1 MAQNSIDIEV
11 NLTGTQKV
19 EKDLAK
25 VEQAGEAV
33 GETFNSMTQAV
44 KATGGQFSEEIG
56 AIGESASNLGS
67 SFVSLG
73 KSVGGSFTAMLGP
86 LGAVVVGIIELTRAN
101 QEYEASVSGA
111 TIKAEAYKASVAE
124 MTSLVEGL
132 ADAEV
137 RLSFVQ
143 LKRLSQLALASQ
155 QPLEEAQLI
164 RESNEE
170 LVKKIDVIDKY
181 VRRME
186 SLERVQA
193 RGNRLQKQDALAL
206 STYLEKFPQFIQ
218 SEKSRTVLLARRNEL
233 QAELNLREEKALILQ
248 AEASDRRRELEQERQ
263 RLEKTSPK
271 FQRELRAKEDE
282 ILKQSMLARREAQK
296 DALDTQQM
304 AAIFAAE
311 KRIKDL
317 QAIEDISEKLRA
329 EAIEAERVKLN
340 AQLLDLEKNHQ
351 KKIQLERRKA
361 AQERR
366 ARLQREEAMRRQAL
380 MEAYQ
385 LRLLEIE
392 QLKINGAKAEEILEL
407 RLDAELKLVEDSAT
421 KRQMV
426 NLRYEN
432 ERLRLQKEADAKA
445 EAERQR
451 LEDHRRNFLLESQA
465 FDIEMMEDGQD
476 KELNLLELKYQ
487 RQRDMKERSEEELTE
502 LSRRYNIERA
512 AIVEKYENQAMKA
525 VLDSFMVLGEQL
537 RNQTGSLIFK
547 QLTDESSEESRRQL
561 EQTYREDVQRAKE
574 SAAEVEGSYKER
586 VAAVDKANKEINDL
600 TKTYQDERQKI
611 SEQEKSELPNAIG
624 EVLLALGEQAA
635 VESLMYAAKAVAA
648 GFAGA
653 SSLAAG
659 YGKASLI
666 MAGAAVTAGAF
677 GKGLTSSGG
686 GGGGG
691 GGAVSPLGTP
701 QIAPEPEREQAESS
715 QMVFNINFGGA
726 VVYDTKQAAEL
737 ALADRITSLQNINRR
752 GAPRR
757 RF

>member
-19 EKDLAK
+19 EKNLAK

-44 KATGGQFSEEIG
+44 KATGGQFSEELG

-86 LGAVVVGIIELTRAN
+86 LGAVVVGVIELTRAN
-101 QEYEASVSGA
+101 QAYEASVSGA

-137 RLSFVQ
+137 RLSYVQ
-143 LKRLSQLALASQ
+143 LKRLSELALASQ

-164 RESNEE
+164 RESNERLVE
-170 LVKKIDVIDKY
+170 KMATIDAYVKK
-181 VRRME
+181 ME
-186 SLERVQA
+186 RLERIQA
-193 RGNRLQKQDALAL
+193 RGNVLQKQDALAL

-218 SEKSRTVLLARRNEL
+218 AEKSRSVLLARRNKL

-248 AEASDRRRELEQERQ
+248 SEAADRRKALEQERR

-271 FQRELRAKEDE
+271 FQRELQAKEDE
-282 ILKQSMLARREAQK
+282 IIRQSILARNEAQK
-296 DALDTQQM
+296 DSLKTQQM
-304 AAIFAAE
+304 AATFAAE

-317 QAIEDISEKLRA
+317 QLLEDISEGVRS
-329 EAIEAERVKLN
+329 EAIEAERQRLN
-340 AQLLDLEKNHQ
+340 DQLLQLEKDHQ
-351 KKIQLERRKA
+351 KKIQDERKKA
-361 AQERR
+361 SQERR

-385 LRLLEIE
+385 LRVLEIE
-392 QLKINGAKAEEILEL
+392 QIKLQGAEAEEILSL
-407 RLDAELKLVEDSAT
+407 RLDAELTLVEDSAT

-426 NLRYEN
+426 NLKYEN
-432 ERLRLQKEADAKA
+432 ERLRLQQEADAKA

-451 LEDHRRNFLLESQA
+451 LEEHRRNFLLESQA
-465 FDIEMMEDGQD
+465 FDISMMEDGLN
-476 KELNLLELKYQ
+476 KELSALELKY
-487 RQRDMKERSEEELTE
+487 RRERELKQHSEEELTE
-502 LSRRYNIERA
+502 LTRRFNIERQAIQQRTIDQQIDSFAQMSTSIGAGFVDAAYASVFFGESFKEQTAEVIRGLGNQA
-512 AIVEKYENQAMKA
+512 AIEALMNTAKGLAAA
-525 VLDSFMVLGEQL
+525 VL
-537 RNQTGSLIFK
+537 NP
-547 QLTDESSEESRRQL
+547 
-561 EQTYREDVQRAKE
+561 
-574 SAAEVEGSYKER
+574 AAAGGYF
-586 VAAVDKANKEINDL
+586 AA
-600 TKTYQDERQKI
+600 
-611 SEQEKSELPNAIG
+611 
-624 EVLLALGEQAA
+624 
-635 VESLMYAAKAVAA
+635 AA
-648 GFAGA
+648 GFGAAAAAAGA
-653 SSLAAG
+653 ISAG
-659 YGKASLI
+659 
-666 MAGAAVTAGAF
+666 MGA
-677 GKGLTSSGG
+677 GG
-686 GGGGG
+686 GGGG
-691 GGAVSPLGTP
+691 VSTSPTSPTGSP
-701 QIAPEPEREQAESS
+701 QIAPTAEREQAESS

-737 ALADRITSLQNINRR
+737 ALADRITNLQNINRR